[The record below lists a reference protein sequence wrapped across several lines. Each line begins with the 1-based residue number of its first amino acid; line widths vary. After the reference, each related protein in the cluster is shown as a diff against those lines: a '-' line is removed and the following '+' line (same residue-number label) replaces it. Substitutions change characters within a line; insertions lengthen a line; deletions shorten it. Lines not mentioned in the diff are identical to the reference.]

1 MTARLRALARDV
13 FDRLPSHAQARL
25 RRIRFPVRWGS
36 LRRLTPIDGNYGYG
50 RGTPIDRVYIGEFI
64 ARNERDIVGRVLEVK
79 DAMYAGSRRDR
90 ITRLDILDV
99 NPENLN
105 ATIVADLADRGS
117 LPAGVFDCVILTQT
131 LQYTRD
137 LDASIANV
145 WQSLRPGGVA
155 LITLPASSR
164 RDGQLAD
171 IDRWRMLPAGLATV
185 LERTCSGGQI
195 DVGSQGNV
203 LAATA
208 SLQGIAAEE
217 LRASE
222 LQAHD
227 ETFPII
233 TWARLR
239 KPPEPSCSSVGP

>member
-1 MTARLRALARDV
+1 MTARLRALAHDI

-25 RRIRFPVRWGS
+25 RRLRVHVRWGS

-50 RGTPIDRVYIGEFI
+50 RGTPVDRVYIGEFI
-64 ARNERDIVGRVLEVK
+64 AGHERDIVGRVLEVK
-79 DAMYAGSRRDR
+79 DARYAGSRRDR

-99 NPENLN
+99 NPENLD
-105 ATIVADLADRGS
+105 ATIVCDLSDEGS

-137 LDASIANV
+137 LDASIANI

-155 LITLPASSR
+155 LITLPATAR
-164 RDGQLAD
+164 RDAELAA

-185 LERTCSGGQI
+185 LERSCRGAEI
-195 DVGSQGNV
+195 HVGSQGNV

-217 LRASE
+217 LRANE
-222 LQAHD
+222 LDAHD

-239 KPPEPSCSSVGP
+239 KPPEPV